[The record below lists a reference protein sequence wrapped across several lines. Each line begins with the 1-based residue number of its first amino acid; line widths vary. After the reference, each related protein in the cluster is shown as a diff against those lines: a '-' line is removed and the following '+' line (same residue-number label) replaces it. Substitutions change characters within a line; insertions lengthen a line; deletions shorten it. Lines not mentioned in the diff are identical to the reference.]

1 MPYSLCAIFC
11 FFLAYFLAL
20 QIIALKARIKP
31 HALESMQRILACERN
46 YLCLFENKQ
55 FNGVRSKVR
64 YTYLPRSQLATR
76 FPPLFY

>member
-1 MPYSLCAIFC
+1 MRKY

-31 HALESMQRILACERN
+31 HALENMQRILAFMRN

-55 FNGVRSKVR
+55 FNGALKS
-64 YTYLPRSQLATR
+64 TLL
-76 FPPLFY
+76 LFTTISTGNAISSAFY